1 MPATPTPAR
10 DTAGQAAIAAG
21 AVAAAVFAVALLV
34 TLLARLPWWLPVLT
48 ALIAGLLGFAVSGL
62 LLVVDNRR
70 LVWHAEGLMR
80 VDLDRDG
87 VVGRP
92 LMQAERQLVTLEL
105 KDGKR
110 LRYVDLP
117 LTEDEISQM
126 ARAVKRSGVFSRRA
140 MPEGLMSTE
149 VYQEV
154 KDRLLAAGLLRERGA
169 GPSAGVELTG
179 SGRACIGRY
188 TE

>member
-1 MPATPTPAR
+1 VPATPTPTR
-10 DTAGQAAIAAG
+10 DTAGQAAIVAA
-21 AVAAAVFAVALLV
+21 ATAAAVFAVALLV
-34 TLLARLPWWLPVLT
+34 TLVARLPWWLPVLT

-62 LLVVDNRR
+62 LLVWDNRR

-92 LMQAERQLVTLEL
+92 LMQTERKVVTLEL
-105 KDGKR
+105 KEGKR
-110 LRYVDLP
+110 LRYIDLP
-117 LTEDEISQM
+117 LTEDEIAQM

-140 MPEGLMSTE
+140 MPEGLMTTE
-149 VYQEV
+149 TYQDV

-169 GPSAGVELTG
+169 GPSAGVELTK
-179 SGRACIGRY
+179 SGEWWIGRY
-188 TE
+188 ME

>member
-1 MPATPTPAR
+1 MPATPMPPR

-21 AVAAAVFAVALLV
+21 ATAAAVFAIALLV
-34 TLLARLPWWLPVLT
+34 TIVARLPWWLPVLT
-48 ALIAGLLGFAVSGL
+48 ALIAGLLGFAASGL
-62 LLVVDNRR
+62 LLVWDNRR
-70 LVWHAEGLMR
+70 IVWHAEGLMR

-92 LMQAERQLVTLEL
+92 VMQAERQLVTLEL

-117 LTEDEISQM
+117 LTEDEIAQM

-149 VYQEV
+149 VYQDV

-179 SGRACIGRY
+179 SGRAWIGRY